1 MRLMEKKLLSW
12 YGTFEN
18 LHRNQA
24 TNLTTTLL
32 IFYNSLYILTYL
44 YSSLFTLDLQLFYLC
59 NHARHSVLNSVSTH

>member
-1 MRLMEKKLLSW
+1 MRLMEKKLFSW

-18 LHRNQA
+18 LHRNRA

-44 YSSLFTLDLQLFYLC
+44 YFSLFTLDLQLFYLC
-59 NHARHSVLNSVSTH
+59 NHARHLVLNSVSTH